1 MAKSE
6 ELGGNAAGYEALKM
20 LDQDQIAAM
29 LTKQMRTVV
38 ANGVTVT
45 TETGM
50 TAEKKNKDGVVI
62 KPSRPFKVLKVKG
75 GDVGSWGWNFNP
87 KTFAAL
93 LNVLE
98 MIQVEFKENWQDDPH
113 QAKLE
118 EKRIT
123 DILAARYS

>member
-6 ELGGNAAGYEALKM
+6 ELGGNAAGYEALKT

-29 LTKQMRTVV
+29 LTKQMRSEV

-45 TETGM
+45 TESGM
-50 TAEKKNKDGVVI
+50 TAEKTNKDGVVT
-62 KPSRPFKVLKVKG
+62 KPARPFKVLKVKG

-87 KTFAAL
+87 KSFAAL

-98 MIQVEFKENWQDDPH
+98 MIRVEFKENWQDDPSID
-113 QAKLE
+113 KLE

-123 DILAARYS
+123 DILAHYPS